1 MDLAQKTMNVQPKPW
16 EKLHG
21 SVDGSL
27 EGEGLN
33 NKEQENKQ
41 YSGVLD
47 KTKRAVF
54 EAEIGKKL
62 DRN

>member
-1 MDLAQKTMNVQPKPW
+1 MNVQPKPW
-16 EKLHG
+16 EKLSG
-21 SVDGSL
+21 RSVDGSL
-27 EGEGLN
+27 EGKGLS

-62 DRN
+62 GRN